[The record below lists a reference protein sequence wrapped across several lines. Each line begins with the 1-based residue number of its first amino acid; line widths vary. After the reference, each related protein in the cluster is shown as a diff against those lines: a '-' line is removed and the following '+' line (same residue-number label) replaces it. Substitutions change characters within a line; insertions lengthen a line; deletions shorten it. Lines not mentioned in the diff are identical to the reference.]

1 MAETST
7 FSSQIAHRV
16 TSRTTCSS
24 VKSHPLVSEH
34 SAARREVHSRHGHS
48 YISKGIWRQ
57 GTGSFVN
64 TSYVSTLCPVAICP
78 YLCGSDIVCLLG
90 QFWKFIRPFWDC
102 KNCQKQPPND
112 FRGMQNMARD
122 RLGRSLGLSV
132 PLDSAVS
139 AALPFW
145 CHACYFL
152 FPAFHF
158 AASAVVYSG
167 ASEFYK
173 GGDSTE
179 NDPLVSIDSGVIL
192 GNATHCFSWG
202 GSCWWE
208 EVSRAALSDGTKH
221 ALTSTCTD
229 E

>member
-1 MAETST
+1 
-7 FSSQIAHRV
+7 
-16 TSRTTCSS
+16 
-24 VKSHPLVSEH
+24 
-34 SAARREVHSRHGHS
+34 
-48 YISKGIWRQ
+48 
-57 GTGSFVN
+57 
-64 TSYVSTLCPVAICP
+64 
-78 YLCGSDIVCLLG
+78 
-90 QFWKFIRPFWDC
+90 
-102 KNCQKQPPND
+102 
-112 FRGMQNMARD
+112 MARD

-229 E
+229 EQVPLARSNALFHVRSVTIPTHFGACLFKARLVPDNINHWP